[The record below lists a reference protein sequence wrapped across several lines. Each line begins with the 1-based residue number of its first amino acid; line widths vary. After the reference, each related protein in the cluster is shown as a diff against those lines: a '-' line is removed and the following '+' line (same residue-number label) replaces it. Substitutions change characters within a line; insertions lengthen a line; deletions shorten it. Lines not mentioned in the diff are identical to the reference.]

1 MTSPSTSLAHY
12 QTMVEHA
19 AEGICVGQHGLLR
32 FANAYCLVLLG
43 TDTAHMADR
52 PMIEYVHP
60 EDRAFVSG
68 QQEKR
73 SLGERVPAFEARFQR
88 RDGSISWV
96 EINGVLIEW
105 EGAPANLFFL
115 KDVTERRRL
124 EVLTHAAAERYRAVV
139 ENVNDAIVVI
149 QNGVIRFSNASAE
162 LLFGRPLAGTPS
174 LNMIHPDDR
183 AIVLQRR
190 ELMQAGTLVSA
201 YEARF
206 LSPPAESLGAAVQ
219 PAPRVGWANI
229 YGTRIDWD
237 GEAALLVMMSD
248 ISERRELDERLKSAL
263 AQREAI
269 LETTAVGVTFLKDR
283 RHQWLNR
290 TLANM
295 LGYTPSEL
303 LGQETRIHYPSDEEF
318 ELLGEEAYFQIAQTG
333 TFSAE
338 ARMQRKNGELIWVQ
352 LDGTALSRENPEEG
366 TVWTYVDV
374 TRRKEAEQET
384 RHALERERELSE
396 LKTRFVSMA
405 SHEFRTPLATI
416 LSSAELIEHYGEK
429 INAGERQEI
438 MTDLVTAVKRM
449 QGMLEDMLTV
459 GQADAGRL
467 KLKLEVID
475 VGRLCQKLL
484 TEAHTSDGG
493 AHAIRLECTQSSSD
507 FAAMLVDERLIRHIL
522 SNLLSNACKYSP
534 AGAEVVLRL
543 SREGLYLVLQVSDMG
558 VGIGAEDLPRLF
570 ESFYRGSNVTSQP
583 GSGLGLA
590 IVKRSVDLHRGSI
603 AVQSQPESGTLFTVR
618 IPTSGIDTKQPG
630 SNAA

>member
-1 MTSPSTSLAHY
+1 MTAPNTSLAHY

-19 AEGICVGQHGLLR
+19 AEGICVGQYGLMR
-32 FANAYCLVLLG
+32 FANTYCLTLLG
-43 TDTAHMADR
+43 TDAEHMAAR

-60 EDRAFVSG
+60 DDRAFVAG

-73 SLGERVPAFEARFQR
+73 ARGERVTAFESRFQR
-88 RDGSISWV
+88 SDGSISWV
-96 EINGVLIEW
+96 EINGVLIDW

-124 EVLTHAAAERYRAVV
+124 EALTHAAAERYRAVV

-149 QNGVIRFSNASAE
+149 QKGVIRFSNASAE
-162 LLFGRPLAGTPS
+162 LLFGGPLAGTPS
-174 LNMIHPDDR
+174 LHLIHPDDR

-190 ELMQAGTLVSA
+190 ELMQAGTLVDA

-206 LSPPAESLGAAVQ
+206 LSPPAEHLDSALK

-269 LETTAVGVTFLKDR
+269 LETTAVGVTFLINR

-290 TLANM
+290 TLATM
-295 LGYTPSEL
+295 LGYTPAEL
-303 LGQETRIHYPSDEEF
+303 LGQETRLHYPSDEEF
-318 ELLGEEAYFQIAQTG
+318 DELGREAYVQIARTG

-338 ARMQRKNGELIWVQ
+338 ARMKRKNGELIWVQ
-352 LDGTALSRENPEEG
+352 LDGTVLNRDKPDEG

-384 RHALERERELSE
+384 RHALARARELSN

-429 INAGERQEI
+429 INPGERHEI
-438 MTDLVTAVKRM
+438 MSDLVTAVKRM

-467 KLKLEVID
+467 KLKLD
-475 VGRLCQKLL
+475 VLDALRLCQKLL
-484 TEAHTSDGG
+484 TEARSSDGG
-493 AHAIRLECTQSSSD
+493 AHTIRLECTGEGGD
-507 FAAMLVDERLIRHIL
+507 FAAVVADERLIRHIL

-534 AGAEVVLRL
+534 AGTEVLLRV
-543 SREGLYLVLQVSDMG
+543 SREADHLVLQVSDSG
-558 VGIGAEDLPRLF
+558 VGIGAEDLPRLY
-570 ESFYRGSNVTSQP
+570 ESFYRGANVSGQP

-590 IVKRSVDLHRGSI
+590 IVKQSVDLHRGSI
-603 AVQSQPESGTLFTVR
+603 AVESQPGSGTLFTVR
-618 IPTSGIDTKQPG
+618 LPISGMVTQQTN